1 MYLSIIT
8 PPLYD
13 IIHSQNDCYSKMNS
27 NLMISVTKLSLVNLL
42 LIIIKFSF
50 ICEGQPCRVRI
61 INSKWHLF
69 HLCHRRSS
77 SWQSAVPTETTKL
90 ALWQLS
96 VFRANMKVIISQY
109 GVHTQWINLY
119 GLSFFLN
126 YFVWNLTQ
134 PSVPTVT
141 TKLALWQLTV
151 FSANMKVITNQY
163 KRLNKQW
170 RRHETHN
177 TICP

>member
-109 GVHTQWINLY
+109 GVHTQWINTDY
-119 GLSFFLN
+119 RFFSIILSEILH
-126 YFVWNLTQ
+126 NLRCQ
-134 PSVPTVT
+134 
-141 TKLALWQLTV
+141 
-151 FSANMKVITNQY
+151 
-163 KRLNKQW
+163 QW
-170 RRHETHN
+170 RQSWHYDNSRFSVL
-177 TICP
+177 IWK